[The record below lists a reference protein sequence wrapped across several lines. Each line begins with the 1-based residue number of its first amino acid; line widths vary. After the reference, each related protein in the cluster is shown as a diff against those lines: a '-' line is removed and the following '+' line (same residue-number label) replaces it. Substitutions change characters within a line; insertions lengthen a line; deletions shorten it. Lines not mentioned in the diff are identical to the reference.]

1 MLILAPSPSCVPRV
15 SCYFDGEH
23 LPTAGGVLVARSPH
37 RGNELPLCPLVP
49 LSVSQHLF
57 LEHWTHAYE
66 IVKAYNKEESPAYK
80 NPQPHF
86 REKIHMK
93 YR

>member
-37 RGNELPLCPLVP
+37 RGNELPLCPLVTGTP
-49 LSVSQHLF
+49 VSLSASVS
-57 LEHWTHAYE
+57 
-66 IVKAYNKEESPAYK
+66 
-80 NPQPHF
+80 
-86 REKIHMK
+86 
-93 YR
+93 